1 MSNKNENDSCPIFK
15 TKIGGQALIEGIMM
29 KGVTKSAMAVRLP
42 NGEIDIEEWE
52 NKKPKWFNKAPF
64 IRGIF
69 NFLSSMK
76 EGMDCMTKSAE
87 KSTEG
92 EEEELS
98 KFEEWLSKKL
108 GDKGTTVVMSIAVF
122 IGLLLAI
129 GLFFFLPTLIVSGI
143 QLVVKANWNY
153 RPLAETVIKIGI
165 FVTYIALMSKLN
177 DIRRTFQYHGAEHKT
192 IMCYEK
198 RKELTVEN
206 IRKQPRFHPRC
217 GTSFIFIIFIV
228 SIVFYSLLPVG
239 KDFFIALG
247 LHNFLADLAW
257 IAIKLLFLPV
267 IVGISYE
274 IIRIAGRYDNILTRI
289 VSAPGLWMQRLT
301 TKEPDDSQIEI
312 AIAAVTPVLPK
323 ENEDDSW

>member
-1 MSNKNENDSCPIFK
+1 MSNKNENISCPIFK

-64 IRGIF
+64 LRGIF

-87 KSTEG
+87 KSMEG

-98 KFEEWLSKKL
+98 KFEEWLTKKL
-108 GDKGTTVVMSIAVF
+108 GDKGTTVIMSIAVF
-122 IGLLLAI
+122 IGLILAI

-143 QLVVKANWNY
+143 QLAVQTNWNY
-153 RPLAETVIKIGI
+153 RPLAETMIKIAI
-165 FVTYIALMSKLN
+165 FVAYIALMSKLN
-177 DIRRTFQYHGAEHKT
+177 DIKRTFQYHGAEHKT
-192 IMCYEK
+192 ITCYEK
-198 RKELTVEN
+198 REELTVEN

-247 LHNFLADLAW
+247 LHSFLADLAW
-257 IAIKLLFLPV
+257 IAVRLLFLPV